1 MSPGSTVTISL
12 TTEEL
17 LVGAGATYDTHGTLS
32 TPDLDPSTLLQTA
45 TYGEVPRDTSLT
57 LNSIETPTT
66 VTPGQKVSYTLYIY
80 TSGEYAPAGNVTI
93 AIRVPATFTPD
104 DLSASC
110 RLELPL
116 VLCASPEIDGSA
128 GFGFDGHFTSAAS
141 GPEVFDA
148 TSRHRQPQRRPATI
162 HSHRNRHPTID
173 AAQATS
179 STVARWWWSRR
190 AHQ

>member
-66 VTPGQKVSYTLYIY
+66 VTPGQKVSFTLYIY

-148 TSRHRQPQRRPATI
+148 TVATGNPNVGRQQSTATV
-162 HSHRNRHPTID
+162 
-173 AAQATS
+173 
-179 STVARWWWSRR
+179 TVIR
-190 AHQ
+190 Q